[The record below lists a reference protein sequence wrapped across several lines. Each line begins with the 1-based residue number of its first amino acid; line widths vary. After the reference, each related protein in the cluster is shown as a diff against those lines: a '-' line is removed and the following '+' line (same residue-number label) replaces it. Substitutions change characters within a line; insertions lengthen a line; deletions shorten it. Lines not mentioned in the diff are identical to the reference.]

1 MMKYKLEPSIL
12 DADFSCLKEI
22 LLMLENSK
30 IDAIH
35 LDVMDGSY
43 VPNISFGPIIVETVS
58 RNSSIPLSVHLM
70 VENPEN
76 LISNFTNVMDKEDCL
91 IVHVEACKHLDNT
104 LQIIIDSGINAGV
117 ALNPS
122 TLLNSIEYV
131 IDKLDTILIMT
142 VNPGFGGQK
151 FIPSM
156 MSKISKARK
165 LVNQTKKNINIQVD
179 GGINRKNILSVCEA
193 GANVLVVGSEIF
205 KSKSPENIIKDI
217 KKLLS

>member
-1 MMKYKLEPSIL
+1 MKYQLAPSIL
-12 DADFSCLKEI
+12 DADFSCLREI

-35 LDVMDGSY
+35 LDVMDGKY
-43 VPNISFGPIIVETVS
+43 VPNISFGPMIVETVS
-58 RNSSIPLSVHLM
+58 KNSSIPLSVHLM

-76 LISNFTNVMDKEDCL
+76 IISNFSDVMDKEDCL

-104 LQIIIDSGINAGV
+104 LQTIINYGIKAGV

-122 TLLNSIEYV
+122 TSLDSVEYIIE
-131 IDKLDTILIMT
+131 KLDTILIMT

-156 MSKISKARK
+156 MSKINKARK
-165 LVNQTKKNINIQVD
+165 LVNKTKKNINIQVD
-179 GGINRKNILSVCEA
+179 GGINRKNILSICEA
-193 GANVLVVGSEIF
+193 GANVIVVGSEIF
-205 KSKSPENIIKDI
+205 KSKSPENIIKNI
-217 KKLLS
+217 KQILS